1 MSADKDLHAQ
11 ILRVVEGWGAKD
23 LHAQIKDRGAEDVA
37 AVLGVTPRSLL
48 DLRAG
53 TYPLT
58 VDHLLRA
65 VEAWGTFDLLGTV
78 ERIGK
83 HRRAKGRGVPRA

>member
-11 ILRVVEGWGAKD
+11 ILRVVEGWGTKD

>member
-1 MSADKDLHAQ
+1 MT
-11 ILRVVEGWGAKD
+11 GAKD
-23 LHAQIKDRGAEDVA
+23 LHAQIKDRGLEEVA

-53 TYPLT
+53 THPLT
-58 VDHLLRA
+58 IDHLLRA

-83 HRRAKGRGVPRA
+83 HRRARGRGLPR